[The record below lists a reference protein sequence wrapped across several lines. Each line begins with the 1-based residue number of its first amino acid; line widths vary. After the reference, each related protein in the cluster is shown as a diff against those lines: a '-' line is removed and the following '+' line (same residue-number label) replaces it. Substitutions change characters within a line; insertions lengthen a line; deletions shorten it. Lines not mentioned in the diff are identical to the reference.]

1 MDVENQVNGN
11 KSIANTNV
19 QNSPVNQ
26 VNQPSQAPAPVK
38 KKPFIPPL
46 LGAKNL
52 GMSTLIQEN
61 GKTQEEMDVDN
72 LVKGRQPDQMPIQP
86 QQNAIVEPVQQK

>member
-1 MDVENQVNGN
+1 MKEQL
-11 KSIANTNV
+11 
-19 QNSPVNQ
+19 
-26 VNQPSQAPAPVK
+26 PVK

-52 GMSTLIQEN
+52 GMSTLVQAN

-72 LVKGRQPDQMPIQP
+72 LVKGNQL
-86 QQNAIVEPVQQK
+86 

>member
-1 MDVENQVNGN
+1 MKLEN
-11 KSIANTNV
+11 
-19 QNSPVNQ
+19 PV
-26 VNQPSQAPAPVK
+26 AETTVK

-52 GMSTLIQEN
+52 GMSTLVQAN

-72 LVKGRQPDQMPIQP
+72 LVKGGQAQP
-86 QQNAIVEPVQQK
+86 